1 MHGKNTPWLLSR
13 IINPKNL
20 KCVTRMLFTQNQ
32 TIKVM
37 IEINPTENGK
47 IQLVSTKETSPKV
60 IAAINVSDE
69 LTTSSLQKSVRE
81 IVAFTYPND
90 RKTTILIMNVPEGV
104 KTPEAVM
111 TYSIMVDCLHAA
123 LLDHAALREKLQNFA
138 KDLKVFEK

>member
-1 MHGKNTPWLLSR
+1 
-13 IINPKNL
+13 
-20 KCVTRMLFTQNQ
+20 
-32 TIKVM
+32 M
-37 IEINPTENGK
+37 IEIITTKQGR

-60 IAAINVSDE
+60 MAAINVSDE

-81 IVAFTYPND
+81 VVEFTPLHD
-90 RKTTILIMNVPEGV
+90 RKNTVLIMEAPEGV

-111 TYSIMVDCLHAA
+111 AYSIMVDCLHAT